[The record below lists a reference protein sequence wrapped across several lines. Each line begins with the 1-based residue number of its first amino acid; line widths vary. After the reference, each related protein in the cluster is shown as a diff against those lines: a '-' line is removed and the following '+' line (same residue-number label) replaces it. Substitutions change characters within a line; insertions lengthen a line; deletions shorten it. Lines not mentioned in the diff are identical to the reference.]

1 MAATAAMIAQVR
13 RMCGLAA
20 GDTTYTD
27 AIVTEYIERYPLM
40 DANGLVWFLWDY
52 TTYPP
57 HQDDNTDWVAT
68 YDLNAAAADVLD
80 EKAALLMTSFD
91 FNADGASMNLS
102 QKYQQTQALAR
113 HYRSRRSA
121 STIKQI
127 IEPRPEDEELNWPYE
142 RDL

>member
-1 MAATAAMIAQVR
+1 MSATAAQIGQMR
-13 RMCGLAA
+13 RMCAMAA

-27 AIVTEYIERYPLM
+27 AVLTAYIEAYPLM
-40 DANGLVWFLWDY
+40 DPNGLVWFIWDY

-57 HQDDNTDWVAT
+57 HQDANDDWVAT

-80 EKAALLMTSFD
+80 EKAAGLMASFD
-91 FNADGASMNLS
+91 FSADGASMNLS

-113 HYRSRRSA
+113 HYRARRSA
-121 STIKQI
+121 KTIQQI
-127 IEPRPEDEELNWPYE
+127 IKPRPEDEELDWPYE